1 MFWLK
6 NCWYTR
12 NDPLNNSQK
21 TSNPLQ
27 GTINPFLTSSLWKIW
42 AKKWLTAECSPCVL
56 QKVDLSNSL
65 LLCKKEAWFTRNDLG
80 AGCPSSTIPCSY
92 ISHLPPT
99 WWLLLLF
106 LSQSINIL
114 STSHHVATM
123 RVTAAVSITHSSHA
137 GVDLVETIISCK
149 IHYIIY
155 VIKVID

>member
-1 MFWLK
+1 MLI
-6 NCWYTR
+6 YQ

-27 GTINPFLTSSLWKIW
+27 GMINPFLTTLV
-42 AKKWLTAECSPCVL
+42 AFGTFEQKKWLTAECSPCVL

-65 LLCKKEAWFTRNDLG
+65 LLCQKEAWFTRNDLG
-80 AGCPSSTIPCSY
+80 AWCPSSTIPCSY